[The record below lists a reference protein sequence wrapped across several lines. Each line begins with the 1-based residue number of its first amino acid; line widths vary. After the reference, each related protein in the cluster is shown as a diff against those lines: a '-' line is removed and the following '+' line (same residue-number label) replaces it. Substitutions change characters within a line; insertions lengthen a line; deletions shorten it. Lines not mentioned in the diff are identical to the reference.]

1 MSALNKALMPPAPA
15 RAAPAVVEVDHK
27 KVAASVEDLTKIA
40 LELHLKQLE
49 AKQQAQ
55 HPEQQ
60 QQNAQQQQQ
69 QQHFS
74 ISSPGEHL
82 PRAVAAIAKGSPL
95 PVPVFVFERLCVCQ
109 CVSVCVCV
117 HLIAPFDPTSHRQ
130 HHRCRY

>member
-1 MSALNKALMPPAPA
+1 MSALNQALMPPAPA

-69 QQHFS
+69 HFS

-82 PRAVAAIAKGSPL
+82 PRAVAAIAKGT
-95 PVPVFVFERLCVCQ
+95 VRMCMRVRVC
-109 CVSVCVCV
+109 SAPPIPHSS
-117 HLIAPFDPTSHRQ
+117 HLHS
-130 HHRCRY
+130 

>member
-1 MSALNKALMPPAPA
+1 MPPAPA

-69 QQHFS
+69 HFS

-82 PRAVAAIAKGSPL
+82 PRAVAAIAKGL
-95 PVPVFVFERLCVCQ
+95 PCARKCFYMCGCVCVCQ

-117 HLIAPFDPTSHRQ
+117 HLIAHIDTTSHRQ

>member
-1 MSALNKALMPPAPA
+1 MPPAPA

-60 QQNAQQQQQ
+60 QQNAQQQQ
-69 QQHFS
+69 HFS

-82 PRAVAAIAKGSPL
+82 PRAVAAIAKGSPC
-95 PVPVFVFERLCVCQ
+95 ERKCLYLCG
-109 CVSVCVCV
+109 CVCV
-117 HLIAPFDPTSHRQ
+117 NVCQYVFVYI
-130 HHRCRY
+130 